1 MEQEIRQ
8 FKLITGEEIICH
20 VVHEDES
27 EVVLQLVLQMT
38 SLVQEGY
45 KYYTFKSFMTYQD
58 REDSVISLN
67 PDMIM
72 SVAYPPEDLVREY
85 LLGLNQMEKYNKEMD
100 MNEADPDYDMEFDM
114 GDSSGSSNVLPFK
127 PTFH

>member
-1 MEQEIRQ
+1 METEIRQ
-8 FKLITGEEIICH
+8 FKLITGEEIICN

-27 EVVLQLVLQMT
+27 EVVIQNVLQMT

-58 REDSVISLN
+58 RDDSIISLN
-67 PDMIM
+67 PEMVM
-72 SVAYPPEDLVREY
+72 AVALPPKDLIREY
-85 LLGLNQMEKYNKEMD
+85 QMGLNQMEKYNQET
-100 MNEADPDYDMEFDM
+100 EESETLYDIEFGL
-114 GDSSGSSNVLPFK
+114 GDSSEPSNVIPLK